1 MNNPSR
7 SAVLRALV
15 WGFAFASMCI
25 VGGHASTADA
35 GVVTLSSSSSIK
47 VSGAS
52 DQGSYD
58 EQAASDTVGE
68 LDQLS
73 LERSVGSG
81 QSLTGSSARLDSFV
95 LPGNAGLGV
104 TASGEVRGQ
113 VAEIGGQS
121 AFAESLLEVKF
132 RVTDRVERF
141 KVSGRLDGTAGG
153 EARVE
158 LANDDTQQVLFRE
171 LVETGIPESIPY
183 EVTGGFLPGNYTATF
198 RAMVS
203 GTPLPESA
211 AFTANFSV
219 GTNPIPLP
227 PAVLTGLATLAPVA
241 LVIWRFRRA
250 RS

>member
-1 MNNPSR
+1 MF
-7 SAVLRALV
+7 LIC
-15 WGFAFASMCI
+15 WD
-25 VGGHASTADA
+25 ASTAGA
-35 GVVTLSSSSSIK
+35 GVVTLSSSSSLR

-58 EQAASDTVGE
+58 EQTGSATIGAV
-68 LDQLS
+68 DQLF

-81 QSLTGSSARLDSFV
+81 QSLTRSSARQDWFV
-95 LPGNAGLGV
+95 LPGEAGLGV
-104 TASGEVRGQ
+104 TASGEARGQ

-121 AFAESLLEVKF
+121 AVAESLLEVKF
-132 RVTDRVERF
+132 RVMDRVERF

-153 EARVE
+153 SAVVE

-171 LVETGIPESIPY
+171 LVEQGSPESVPY
-183 EVTGGFLPGNYTATF
+183 ELTGGFLPGNYTATF
-198 RAMVS
+198 RASVS

-227 PAVLTGLATLAPVA
+227 PAVLTGLATLAPAV
-241 LVIWRFRRA
+241 LMTWRAGRR